1 MAEKRESELAASTAA
16 AWASWRQIRSDE
28 PKTSEPAK
36 ARKHDDED
44 DESTPTSEA
53 AMAVAAGA
61 EKSPEEGAPGADPR
75 AIANIVDSVLAELRP
90 KIVEEISRKLG
101 EKK

>member
-1 MAEKRESELAASTAA
+1 MKMKMTSPRIPES
-16 AWASWRQIRSDE
+16 
-28 PKTSEPAK
+28 
-36 ARKHDDED
+36 
-44 DESTPTSEA
+44 A

-61 EKSPEEGAPGADPR
+61 EKSPEEVTAASSAESK

-90 KIVEEISRKLG
+90 KIAEEIARKLSA

>member
-1 MAEKRESELAASTAA
+1 
-16 AWASWRQIRSDE
+16 
-28 PKTSEPAK
+28 
-36 ARKHDDED
+36 
-44 DESTPTSEA
+44 
-53 AMAVAAGA
+53 MAVAAGA